1 MKQKQQANRA
11 AGALRR
17 FAPIVALLCLLA
29 LAWGMGW
36 FEHVSLSSLVRHREA
51 LLDLVAAHVAL
62 SFGVYVLAYAALVA
76 VSFPGASLLTLASG
90 LLFGGLAGGAASVC
104 AATLGAAA
112 IFLAARSSFGQLLQQ
127 RAGGFVGRL
136 AEGFRRD
143 SFSYLLFLRLT
154 PLFPFWVVN
163 IVPAL
168 LNMRLAPYLA
178 ATFLGIIPGTFAYAF
193 VGAGLGS
200 VVAAQELAQPGCG
213 TAGTCSIEVS
223 ALITPQ
229 LLIAFTA
236 LGVAALV
243 PVALRRLGVF
253 GRTAGGKPE

>member
-1 MKQKQQANRA
+1 MKQHRGAGGAGDAVRRYGPIA
-11 AGALRR
+11 ALA
-17 FAPIVALLCLLA
+17 CLLA
-29 LAWGMGW
+29 FAWKMGW
-36 FEHVSLSSLVRHREA
+36 FDQVSLSSLVRNREW
-51 LLDLVAAHVAL
+51 LLAFVAAHALL
-62 SFGVYVLAYAALVA
+62 SFGAYILLYALLVA

-90 LLFGGLAGGAASVC
+90 LLFGGLAGGTASVI
-104 AATLGAAA
+104 AATIGAAA
-112 IFLAARSSFGQLLQQ
+112 IFLAARSSFGQLLQR

-154 PLFPFWVVN
+154 PIFPFWVVN

-168 LNMRLAPYLA
+168 LNMRLGPYVA
-178 ATFLGIIPGTFAYAF
+178 ATFVGIIPGTFAYAF

-200 VVAAQELAQPGCG
+200 VIAAQEQANPGCG
-213 TAGTCSIEVS
+213 KAGACSIDVS

-236 LGVAALV
+236 LGFAALI
-243 PVALRRLGVF
+243 PVALRRFGVF
-253 GRTAGGKPE
+253 GRVAGGSAK